1 MEFIDRKK
9 EFERLQKS
17 LNREKP
23 QFIVVYG
30 RRRIGKS
37 TLIKKV
43 MDFSRGDIYFL
54 ADKTSEPSQRQ
65 LISATI
71 DMTIEGFATANYPT
85 WESLLLS
92 LNRSIDHRITVCL
105 DEFPY
110 LVKSCP
116 ALPSII
122 QKLLDDKK
130 LKYDLIICGSSQ
142 QMMQGFVL
150 DSKEPLYGR
159 ADEIIKMKPIAPA
172 FVSQAL
178 RCDAAQAVREYAVW
192 GGVPRYWEL
201 RENYDSLYDA
211 IEHLLLTSEGT
222 LYDEPS
228 KLLYDEMR
236 DTVQA
241 SSILSFI
248 GNGANKLS
256 EIAARA
262 EKQAT
267 DITPHLSRL
276 KELGFINKEIPFG
289 ESEKKS
295 KKGLYHISD
304 PLLRFHYRYVIPYR
318 SLIELGNSQAVLNV
332 FKNGEND
339 YVSRTWE
346 ELCRNHITAHGLD
359 GIMYQM
365 ASRWWG
371 SYYNEEKQ
379 QYLPVELDVV
389 AESFDGK
396 HLFLG
401 ECKWQEHIDAKEEL
415 SRLQTIVKG
424 LPFTKDHEIH
434 LGLFL
439 KEIPQN
445 PEVATIYYPEN
456 ITDRI
461 GDVADPWYTGDFE
474 ATWRDVLEGCQCLL
488 EREYCNPHR

>member
-262 EKQAT
+262 ERQAT

-339 YVSRTWE
+339 YVSKTWE

-424 LPFTKDHEIH
+424 FPFTKDHEIH

-456 ITDRI
+456 IMAI
-461 GDVADPWYTGDFE
+461 
-474 ATWRDVLEGCQCLL
+474 
-488 EREYCNPHR
+488 

>member
-65 LISATI
+65 LFSATI

-371 SYYNEEKQ
+371 RYYNEEKQ

-424 LPFTKDHEIH
+424 FPFTKDHEIH

-456 ITDRI
+456 IMVI
-461 GDVADPWYTGDFE
+461 
-474 ATWRDVLEGCQCLL
+474 
-488 EREYCNPHR
+488 

>member
-339 YVSRTWE
+339 YVSKTWE
-346 ELCRNHITAHGLD
+346 ELCRNHISAHGLD

-424 LPFTKDHEIH
+424 FPFTKDHEIH

-456 ITDRI
+456 IMAI
-461 GDVADPWYTGDFE
+461 
-474 ATWRDVLEGCQCLL
+474 
-488 EREYCNPHR
+488 

>member
-43 MDFSRGDIYFL
+43 MDFSCGDIYFL

-289 ESEKKS
+289 DSEKKS

-456 ITDRI
+456 IM
-461 GDVADPWYTGDFE
+461 AQSHS
-474 ATWRDVLEGCQCLL
+474 L
-488 EREYCNPHR
+488 

>member
-339 YVSRTWE
+339 YVSKTWE

-424 LPFTKDHEIH
+424 LPFTKDHEVH

-456 ITDRI
+456 IMVI
-461 GDVADPWYTGDFE
+461 
-474 ATWRDVLEGCQCLL
+474 
-488 EREYCNPHR
+488 

>member
-289 ESEKKS
+289 DSEKKS

-346 ELCRNHITAHGLD
+346 ELCRKHISAHGLD
-359 GIMYQM
+359 GIMFQM

-456 ITDRI
+456 IMAI
-461 GDVADPWYTGDFE
+461 
-474 ATWRDVLEGCQCLL
+474 
-488 EREYCNPHR
+488 

>member
-339 YVSRTWE
+339 YVSKTWE
-346 ELCRNHITAHGLD
+346 ELCRNHISAHGLD

-371 SYYNEEKQ
+371 SYFNEEKQ

-456 ITDRI
+456 IMAI
-461 GDVADPWYTGDFE
+461 
-474 ATWRDVLEGCQCLL
+474 
-488 EREYCNPHR
+488 

>member
-1 MEFIDRKK
+1 MEFVDRQR
-9 EFERLQKS
+9 ELVRLQNALK
-17 LNREKP
+17 REKP

-43 MDFSRGDIYFL
+43 LDINRGDIYYL

-65 LISATI
+65 LFAATAE
-71 DMTIEGFATANYPT
+71 MAIEGFSMASYPS
-85 WESLLLS
+85 WESLLVS
-92 LNRSIDHRITVCL
+92 LNRSIDRRITVCL

-116 ALPSII
+116 ALPSIL

-130 LKYDLIICGSSQ
+130 LKFDLIICGSSQ

-159 ADEIIKMKPIAPA
+159 ADEIIKLNPIPPA
-172 FVSQAL
+172 FASQAL

-201 RENYDSLYDA
+201 RENYDSLHDA
-211 IEHLLLTSEGT
+211 IENLLLTPDGT

-228 KLLYDEMR
+228 RLLQDEMR
-236 DTVQA
+236 DTIQA

-256 EIAARA
+256 EIAARS

-267 DITPHLSRL
+267 DITPQLSRL

-289 ESEKKS
+289 ESDKKS
-295 KKGLYHISD
+295 KRGLYHISD
-304 PLLRFHYRYVIPYR
+304 PLLRFYYRYVLPYR
-318 SLIELGNSQAVLNV
+318 SLVELGNSKAVLDV
-332 FKNGEND
+332 FKKAENS
-339 YVSRTWE
+339 YASQVWE
-346 ELCRNHITAHGLD
+346 ELCRNHISAHGID
-359 GIMYQM
+359 GILFQI

-371 SYYNEEKQ
+371 NYYNEEKQ
-379 QYLPVELDVV
+379 QYFPVELDVV

-401 ECKWQEHIDAKEEL
+401 ECKWQEHIDAKEEFC
-415 SRLQTIVKG
+415 RLQTIAKG
-424 LPFTKDHEIH
+424 LPFAKDHEIH
-434 LGLFL
+434 YGLFL
-439 KEIPQN
+439 KEPPIHHDA
-445 PEVATIYYPEN
+445 VSIFYPN
-456 ITDRI
+456 
-461 GDVADPWYTGDFE
+461 
-474 ATWRDVLEGCQCLL
+474 DVLAI
-488 EREYCNPHR
+488 P